1 MMRAA
6 SLLGYVHPIPHVS
19 DRTIVLCTAIPEF
32 SMHMMK
38 FLSFE
43 ANALAGPTVD
53 HAASRS
59 IREKEDL
66 IAQRQPASQHTD
78 VDLVVSIGD

>member
-1 MMRAA
+1 
-6 SLLGYVHPIPHVS
+6 
-19 DRTIVLCTAIPEF
+19 
-32 SMHMMK
+32 MK
-38 FLSFE
+38 FPSFE